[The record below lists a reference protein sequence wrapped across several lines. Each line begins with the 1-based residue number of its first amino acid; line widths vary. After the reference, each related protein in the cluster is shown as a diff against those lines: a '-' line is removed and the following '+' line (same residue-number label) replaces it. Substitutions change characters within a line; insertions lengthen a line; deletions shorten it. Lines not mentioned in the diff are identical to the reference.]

1 LKFPAW
7 VDINLDALMH
17 NIKAV
22 RQLVGDDTKLC
33 LVVKADAYGHGSVE
47 VSRAALE
54 AGVHMLGVATLH
66 EGIELRRA
74 GITAPMIV
82 LSPSLPSEIE
92 ELVTHGLRPSV
103 SSVAF
108 ARALSR
114 MSAKLSRT
122 TPFHVEVDTGMGR
135 TGLDFEAAYDT
146 LKEMAALPALHMEGV
161 FTHFPDADSVDGSFA
176 RSQVRDFQNLLTRLE
191 KDGVSFELVHAA
203 NSAGIVNIPE
213 SRLNMVRPG
222 LLAYGLRP
230 PGGID
235 YPTIDVRPVMSFKS
249 CVVQLRGVRRGRFIS
264 YSRTYCAGRDSVI
277 AVVPVGY
284 GHGYSWTLSNAGE
297 MLVRGTRAPI
307 VGRVTMDLTMLDVT
321 DVPGVKEG
329 DEVVLFGRQG
339 GATITVEEVAA
350 KAGTLSYEIL
360 CSIGKRVVRSFIRNN
375 KPSKFITLVGE
386 RKEVDK
392 PEGCLDCQPAIRYIS
407 GPAVHDER
415 G

>member
-1 LKFPAW
+1 MKFPAW
-7 VDINLDALMH
+7 VDINLDALID
-17 NIKAV
+17 NIEAM
-22 RQLVGDDTKLC
+22 RRLIGRDTKVC

-54 AGVHMLGVATLH
+54 AGVDMLGVATLH

-74 GITAPMIV
+74 GISAPMIV

-92 ELVTHGLRPSV
+92 ELVTNGLRPSV
-103 SSVAF
+103 SSLGF

-114 MSAKLSRT
+114 TSLRLSRT

-135 TGLDFEAAYDT
+135 TGLDYDT
-146 LKEMAALPALHMEGV
+146 AYETLKDMAALPGLRMEGV
-161 FTHFPDADSVDGSFA
+161 YTHFPDADSPDRSFA
-176 RSQVRDFQNLLTRLE
+176 GSQIEHFQNLLARL
-191 KDGVSFELVHAA
+191 GNNGISFELVHAA
-203 NSAGIVNIPE
+203 NSAGIVNLPE

-222 LLAYGLRP
+222 LLVYGLRP
-230 PGGID
+230 GGAEFPGIE
-235 YPTIDVRPVMSFKS
+235 VKPVMSFKS
-249 CVVQLRGVRRGRFIS
+249 CVVQLRKVRKGRFIS
-264 YSRTYCAGRDSVI
+264 YSRTYCAGRDSLI

-321 DVPGVKEG
+321 DVAGVKEG

-339 GATITVEEVAA
+339 DDAISVEEVAA

-375 KPSKFITLVGE
+375 KPSKVITLVGE
-386 RKEVDK
+386 RKEMDGA
-392 PEGCLDCQPAIRYIS
+392 EGSLDCQPAIRYIS
-407 GPAVHDER
+407 GPAIHDER